1 MIDGKLRRVGDVP
14 RRRPPRPGGLRRE
27 PDGRRARRGG
37 PLGPGAG
44 LDLHPGPA
52 VLGRTDLRTATAIP
66 TTTSRTT
73 ARWSRGPAGP
83 KWARGC
89 RNAERTGSMIDRRSS
104 ALVRAMTSLLIV
116 VFAGA
121 ARAED
126 LRREVDALRQ
136 DDRTDREAAMLDNL
150 ERRAREALA
159 AIPRSRTARDADR
172 MREPLRRELG
182 RSLGVG
188 RLPWPPALRPR
199 VVGILRRDGYRI
211 EKVVYDS
218 LPGSPVPA
226 HLYVPEGLD
235 RPRAGRPVLPRP
247 LVARQQGP
255 ARTSRP
261 SASTWPG
268 SASSCSAST
277 RSARGSGAS
286 RRATTAAPRRCWSGS
301 PSRGSPSTR
310 PAARWSTCSPAPRSI
325 RSGSG

>member
-1 MIDGKLRRVGDVP
+1 
-14 RRRPPRPGGLRRE
+14 
-27 PDGRRARRGG
+27 
-37 PLGPGAG
+37 
-44 LDLHPGPA
+44 
-52 VLGRTDLRTATAIP
+52 
-66 TTTSRTT
+66 
-73 ARWSRGPAGP
+73 
-83 KWARGC
+83 
-89 RNAERTGSMIDRRSS
+89 MIDRRSS

-136 DDRTDREAAMLDNL
+136 DDRHRPGSGDARQPRAPGPRGPGRDPPVPHGPRRRPHARAAAAGAGTVARRRTAALASRPAAARRRHPSARRVSDREGGL
-150 ERRAREALA
+150 
-159 AIPRSRTARDADR
+159 
-172 MREPLRRELG
+172 
-182 RSLGVG
+182 
-188 RLPWPPALRPR
+188 RLPPGLAGPGPSVRPR
-199 VVGILRRDGYRI
+199 GTR
-211 EKVVYDS
+211 
-218 LPGSPVPA
+218 P
-226 HLYVPEGLD
+226 
-235 RPRAGRPVLPRP
+235 PRAGRPVLPRP

-310 PAARWSTCSPAPRSI
+310 PAARWSTCSRAPRSI